1 MSNETKTV
9 VTKVEKVDVNLDE
22 IFNGAPSADS
32 ITLPE
37 EDTKKP
43 NVFSR
48 KKDVDMSFIDKPIE
62 DVKEEVEEVAEEEVE
77 ETTKK
82 TEDKKDVVS
91 KEQIDELLGDNQ
103 TEDEETEQKETKKRG
118 RKAY

>member
-37 EDTKKP
+37 EDIKKP

-48 KKDVDMSFIDKPIE
+48 KKDVDMSFIDKPVE
-62 DVKEEVEEVAEEEVE
+62 EVKEEVEEAVVEEGVE
-77 ETTKK
+77 ETTEK
-82 TEDKKDVVS
+82 TE
-91 KEQIDELLGDNQ
+91 
-103 TEDEETEQKETKKRG
+103 KRIS
-118 RKAY
+118 Y